1 MYHKISPS
9 FCSWLL
15 KQCCRN
21 KNRNISQWYV
31 TYTQWSRLLSFR
43 PVRNMRK
50 NHRSTSVP
58 DFSFHVIYH
67 LRQNRVANQNFLMAG
82 GHSMPFGFSHQIHTQ
97 NQYNI
102 VEGVIL
108 SVLPA
113 LTILQNLYCTCFG
126 ESPE

>member
-1 MYHKISPS
+1 
-9 FCSWLL
+9 
-15 KQCCRN
+15 
-21 KNRNISQWYV
+21 
-31 TYTQWSRLLSFR
+31 
-43 PVRNMRK
+43 MRK

-67 LRQNRVANQNFLMAG
+67 PRQNRVANQNFLMAG

-108 SVLPA
+108 SVLPT
-113 LTILQNLYCTCFG
+113 LTILPNLYRTCFG
-126 ESPE
+126 VSPE